1 MPAARMQFRNN
12 HVDTERVLQN
22 RRGRS
27 GRGPTG
33 PASAGSWASGVSTL
47 RQSHCACPHV
57 QARDRRVG
65 LRVQAKTVLYIAVG
79 AFLGV
84 YLMEVYPIFDPNTA
98 TVFTRCAP
106 ARSQVPAVRARRA
119 RSRPAHA
126 RTALGA
132 SAFDLRRM
140 RLCMCA
146 SMHAHSMR
154 DPRRSARAMHGA
166 CAYAPI
172 CTRAH
177 AARQSKGR

>member
-98 TVFTRCAP
+98 TVFTR
-106 ARSQVPAVRARRA
+106 
-119 RSRPAHA
+119 
-126 RTALGA
+126 
-132 SAFDLRRM
+132 
-140 RLCMCA
+140 
-146 SMHAHSMR
+146 
-154 DPRRSARAMHGA
+154 
-166 CAYAPI
+166 
-172 CTRAH
+172 
-177 AARQSKGR
+177 